1 MIQLREIYSA
11 EDGKMHEGHR
21 KRVKDKF
28 RAYGQDIFEDH
39 ELLELL
45 LFFGISRKNTNGI
58 AHELLNR
65 FGSLQGVF
73 DASTNELIAVDGIG
87 RSSAVLIKTVG
98 AFIQRC
104 RQRQP
109 DNRLKLDS
117 FSEITRFVGDLF
129 EDDGEERIY
138 LIALNSSFRLIGY
151 SNVCTGEINFS
162 SATIDKI
169 VKTSFDYNA
178 SFVIVAHNHPGG
190 IAIPSQHDVDATT
203 KLTDSFR
210 YLNIC
215 FLEHF
220 IIAGGR
226 CNPIIHGA
234 EAHSD
239 KAFDRTVET
248 LASRKKR

>member
-1 MIQLREIYSA
+1 
-11 EDGKMHEGHR
+11 MHEGHR

-28 RAYGQDIFEDH
+28 RAHGQEVFEDH

-45 LFFGISRKNTNGI
+45 LFFSISRKNTNDT
-58 AHELLNR
+58 AHELLSR
-65 FGSLQGVF
+65 FGTLQGVF
-73 DASTNELIAVDGIG
+73 DASINELISVRGIG

-98 AFIQRC
+98 AFIHRC

-109 DNRLKLDS
+109 DNRLRLDS
-117 FSEITRFVGDLF
+117 FSSVSRFVVDLF
-129 EDDGEERIY
+129 GDDSEERIY

-151 SNVCTGEINFS
+151 SNIYTGEINFS

-203 KLTDSFR
+203 KLADSFR
-210 YLNIC
+210 YLNVC

-220 IIAGGR
+220 IVAGGR
-226 CNPIIHGA
+226 CNPILHGSD
-234 EAHSD
+234 AHND
-239 KAFDRTVET
+239 KAFDKTVEV
-248 LASRKKR
+248 LASRKSR